1 MKAIHLIKN
10 GNAATAFE
18 TKEIDIPQPKE
29 GQVLIKVEAF
39 GLNYADVMARN
50 GLYADAPPLPS
61 VLGYEAVGVI
71 EQVGTGVT
79 EFKMGQKIIAFTR
92 FGAYAEYCIADQR
105 AVALLPENITN
116 GEAVALA
123 TQYCTAYFSACEM
136 VNLHE
141 GDNIL
146 IHAAAGGVGT
156 ALIQL
161 AKEKGCII
169 YGTAGSQEKLDY
181 LKTQGVDYSINYR
194 KEDFAEH
201 IQKLNVKM
209 DVIFDPVGGTSFKR
223 DKTILAHGGRIICFG
238 GSERSSGGIVQT
250 LKFVL
255 GFGFMSPIGLLM
267 KSQSI
272 IGVNMLRIADSK
284 PRVLQ
289 RVINAVVELYKQ
301 GKIKP
306 HVGGN
311 FQASQIAEAHAFLE
325 NRKSIGKIVVEW

>member
-1 MKAIHLIKN
+1 MKAIHLVKN
-10 GNAATAFE
+10 GKAATAFE
-18 TKEIDIPQPKE
+18 TKEIEKPIPKSNE
-29 GQVLIKVEAF
+29 VLIKVAAF

-61 VLGYEAVGVI
+61 ILGYEAVGII
-71 EQVGTGVT
+71 EQIGKDVQDFQV
-79 EFKMGQKIIAFTR
+79 GQKVVAFTR
-92 FGAYAEYCIADQR
+92 FGAYAEYTVADQR
-105 AVALLPENITN
+105 AIAVLPDNILN

-123 TQYCTAYFSACEM
+123 TQYCTAYFSAIEM

-141 GDNIL
+141 GDNVL

-161 AKEKGCII
+161 AKAKRCNI

-181 LKTQGVDYSINYR
+181 LTKQGVDFPINYR

-201 IQKLNVKM
+201 IQHLGVRM

-223 DKTILAHGGRIICFG
+223 DKTILAHSGRIICFG

-267 KSQSI
+267 KSQGI
-272 IGVNMLRIADSK
+272 IGVNMLRIADHK
-284 PRVLQ
+284 PHALQ
-289 RVINAVVELYKQ
+289 RVIHSVVDLYNQ
-301 GKIKP
+301 GQLKP
-306 HVGGN
+306 HVGGKFN
-311 FQASQIAEAHAFLE
+311 AQDISEAHDFLE

>member
-1 MKAIHLIKN
+1 MKAIQLVKN
-10 GNAATAFE
+10 GNASSAFE
-18 TKEIDIPQPKE
+18 VKEIETPSPKS

-61 VLGYEAVGVI
+61 VLGYEAVGTINKLGANVQGFEI
-71 EQVGTGVT
+71 
-79 EFKMGQKIIAFTR
+79 GQKVVAFTR

-105 AVALLPENITN
+105 AIAILPETISN
-116 GEAVALA
+116 GAAVALA
-123 TQYCTAYFSACEM
+123 TQYCTAYFSALEM

-141 GDNIL
+141 GDNVL

-161 AKEKGCII
+161 AKEKSCNI
-169 YGTAGSQEKLDY
+169 YGTAGSQYKLDY
-181 LKTQGVDYSINYR
+181 LKQQGVDFPINYR

-201 IQKLNVKM
+201 IQKLNVRM
-209 DVIFDPVGGTSFKR
+209 DVIFDPVGGSSFKR

-238 GSERSSGGIVQT
+238 GSERSSGGIIQT

-267 KSQSI
+267 KSQGV
-272 IGVNMLRIADSK
+272 IGVNMLRVADHK

-289 RVINAVVELYKQ
+289 RIIKGVIELFNQ

-306 HVGGN
+306 HVGGS
-311 FQASQIAEAHAFLE
+311 FIADEIAEAHDFLE

>member
-1 MKAIHLIKN
+1 MKAIQLVKN
-10 GNAATAFE
+10 GNASSAFVIKDIE
-18 TKEIDIPQPKE
+18 TPSPKS

-61 VLGYEAVGVI
+61 VLGYEAVGTINKLGANVQGFEI
-71 EQVGTGVT
+71 
-79 EFKMGQKIIAFTR
+79 GQKVVAFTR

-105 AVALLPENITN
+105 AIAILPETISN
-116 GEAVALA
+116 GAAVALA
-123 TQYCTAYFSACEM
+123 TQYCTAYFSALEM

-141 GDNIL
+141 GDNVL

-161 AKEKGCII
+161 AKEKSCNI
-169 YGTAGSQEKLDY
+169 YGTAGSQDKLDY
-181 LKTQGVDYSINYR
+181 LKQQGVDFPINYR

-201 IQKLNVKM
+201 IQKLNVRM
-209 DVIFDPVGGTSFKR
+209 DVIFDPVGGSSFKR

-238 GSERSSGGIVQT
+238 GSERSSGGIIQT

-267 KSQSI
+267 KSQGV
-272 IGVNMLRIADSK
+272 IGVNMLRIADHK
-284 PRVLQ
+284 PQVLQ
-289 RVINAVVELYKQ
+289 RIIKGVIELFNQ

-306 HVGGN
+306 HVGGS
-311 FQASQIAEAHAFLE
+311 FKADEIAEAHDFLE

>member
-1 MKAIHLIKN
+1 MKAIQLVKN
-10 GNAATAFE
+10 GNASSAFDEKDIE
-18 TKEIDIPQPKE
+18 TPSPKS

-61 VLGYEAVGVI
+61 VLGYEAVGTINKLGANVQGFEI
-71 EQVGTGVT
+71 
-79 EFKMGQKIIAFTR
+79 GQKVVAFTR

-105 AVALLPENITN
+105 AIAILPENISN
-116 GEAVALA
+116 GAAVALA
-123 TQYCTAYFSACEM
+123 TQYCTAYFSALEM

-141 GDNIL
+141 GDNVL

-161 AKEKGCII
+161 AKEKSCNI
-169 YGTAGSQEKLDY
+169 YGTAGSKDKLDY
-181 LKTQGVDYSINYR
+181 LKQQGVDFPINYR

-201 IQKLNVKM
+201 IQKLNVRM
-209 DVIFDPVGGTSFKR
+209 DVIFDPVGGSSFKR

-238 GSERSSGGIVQT
+238 GSERSSGGIIQT

-255 GFGFMSPIGLLM
+255 GFGFISPIGLLM
-267 KSQSI
+267 KSQGV
-272 IGVNMLRIADSK
+272 IGVNMLRIADHK
-284 PRVLQ
+284 PQVLQ
-289 RVINAVVELYKQ
+289 RIIKGVIELFNQ

-306 HVGGN
+306 HVGGS
-311 FQASQIAEAHAFLE
+311 FKADEIAEAHDFLE

>member
-18 TKEIDIPQPKE
+18 TKEINVPTPKIN
-29 GQVLIKVEAF
+29 QVLIKVDAF

-61 VLGYEAVGVI
+61 VLGYEV
-71 EQVGTGVT
+71 VGTIEKIGNEVKD
-79 EFKMGQKIIAFTR
+79 FQLGQKVIAFTR
-92 FGAYAEYCIADQR
+92 FGAYAEYTIADQR
-105 AVALLPENITN
+105 AIALLPDDVSN

-123 TQYCTAYFSACEM
+123 TQYCTAYFSAYEM
-136 VNLHE
+136 VNLHK
-141 GDNIL
+141 GDLVL

-161 AKEKGCII
+161 AKEKGCTI

-181 LKTQGVDYSINYR
+181 LKQQGVHFPINYR
-194 KEDFAEH
+194 EEDFAAT
-201 IQKLNVKM
+201 IQKLDKKM
-209 DVIFDPVGGTSFKR
+209 DVIFDPVGGSSFKR

-238 GSERSSGGIVQT
+238 GSERSSGGIIQT
-250 LKFVL
+250 LKFVF
-255 GFGFMSPIGLLM
+255 GFGLMSPIGLLM
-267 KSQSI
+267 KSQGI
-272 IGVNMLRIADSK
+272 IGVNMLRIADHK
-284 PRVLQ
+284 PHVLQ
-289 RVINAVVELYKQ
+289 RVIKSVVELYKQ

-311 FQASQIAEAHAFLE
+311 FKAKQIAEAHGFLE
-325 NRKSIGKIVVEW
+325 NRKSMGKIVVEW

>member
-1 MKAIHLIKN
+1 MKVIQLVKN
-10 GNAATAFE
+10 GSASSAFE
-18 TKEIDIPQPKE
+18 VKDIEKPSPKSE
-29 GQVLIKVEAF
+29 EVLIKVAAF

-61 VLGYEAVGVI
+61 VLGYEAVGTINKLGANVQGFEI
-71 EQVGTGVT
+71 
-79 EFKMGQKIIAFTR
+79 GQKVVAFTR
-92 FGAYAEYCIADQR
+92 FGAYAEYCIADHR
-105 AVALLPENITN
+105 AIAILPETIAK

-123 TQYCTAYFSACEM
+123 TKYCTAYFSDLEM

-141 GDNIL
+141 GDNVL

-161 AKEKGCII
+161 AKEKSCNI
-169 YGTAGSQEKLDY
+169 YGTAGSKDKLDY
-181 LKTQGVDYSINYR
+181 LKQQGVDFPINYR

-201 IQKLNVKM
+201 IQKLNVRM
-209 DVIFDPVGGTSFKR
+209 DVIFDPVGGSSFKR

-238 GSERSSGGIVQT
+238 GSERSSGGIIQT

-255 GFGFMSPIGLLM
+255 GFGFISPIGLLM
-267 KSQSI
+267 KSQGV
-272 IGVNMLRIADSK
+272 IGVNMLRIADHK
-284 PRVLQ
+284 PQVLQ
-289 RVINAVVELYKQ
+289 RIIKGVIELFNQ

-306 HVGGN
+306 HVGGS
-311 FQASQIAEAHAFLE
+311 FKADEIAEAHDFLE

>member
-10 GNAATAFE
+10 GTAVSAFQ
-18 TKEIDIPQPKE
+18 TKEIDAPKPKQGE
-29 GQVLIKVEAF
+29 VLIKVAAF

-61 VLGYEAVGVI
+61 VLGYEAVGTI
-71 EQVGTGVT
+71 EQIGTEVADF
-79 EFKMGQKIIAFTR
+79 EIGQKVIAFTR

-105 AVALLPENITN
+105 AIALLPENISN

-123 TQYCTAYFSACEM
+123 TQYCTAYYSAVEM

-141 GDNIL
+141 GDNVL

-161 AKEKGCII
+161 VKQKGCTI

-181 LKTQGVDYSINYR
+181 LKQQGVDFPINYR
-194 KEDFAEH
+194 KEDFAEC

-209 DVIFDPVGGTSFKR
+209 DVIFDPVGGSSFKR

-238 GSERSSGGIVQT
+238 GSERSSGGIIQT

-272 IGVNMLRIADSK
+272 IGVNMLRIADHK
-284 PRVLQ
+284 PHVLQ

-301 GKIKP
+301 SKIKP

-311 FQASQIAEAHAFLE
+311 FKASQIAEAHDFLE

>member
-1 MKAIHLIKN
+1 MKVIQLVKN
-10 GNAATAFE
+10 GSASSAFE
-18 TKEIDIPQPKE
+18 VKDIEKPSPKSE
-29 GQVLIKVEAF
+29 EVLIKVAAF

-61 VLGYEAVGVI
+61 VLGYEAVGTINKLGANVQGFEI
-71 EQVGTGVT
+71 
-79 EFKMGQKIIAFTR
+79 GQKVVAFTR
-92 FGAYAEYCIADQR
+92 FGAYAEYCIADHR
-105 AVALLPENITN
+105 AIAILPETISN

-123 TQYCTAYFSACEM
+123 TQYCTAYFSALEM

-161 AKEKGCII
+161 AKEKSCNI
-169 YGTAGSQEKLDY
+169 YGTAGSQHKLDY
-181 LKTQGVDYSINYR
+181 LKQQGVDFPINYR

-201 IQKLNVKM
+201 IQKLNVSM
-209 DVIFDPVGGTSFKR
+209 DVIFDPVGGSSFKR

-238 GSERSSGGIVQT
+238 GSERSSGSIIQT

-267 KSQSI
+267 KSQGV
-272 IGVNMLRIADSK
+272 IGVNMLRIADHK
-284 PRVLQ
+284 PKVLQ
-289 RVINAVVELYKQ
+289 RIIKSVIALFNQ

-306 HVGGN
+306 HVGGS
-311 FQASQIAEAHAFLE
+311 FKADKIAEAHDFLE
-325 NRKSIGKIVVEW
+325 NRKSMGKIVVE

>member
-1 MKAIHLIKN
+1 MKAIQLVKN
-10 GNAATAFE
+10 GNASSAFE
-18 TKEIDIPQPKE
+18 VKEIETPSPKS

-61 VLGYEAVGVI
+61 VLGYEAVGTINKLGANVQGFEI
-71 EQVGTGVT
+71 
-79 EFKMGQKIIAFTR
+79 GQKVVAFTR

-105 AVALLPENITN
+105 AIAILPETISN
-116 GEAVALA
+116 GAAVALA
-123 TQYCTAYFSACEM
+123 TQYCTAYFSALEM

-141 GDNIL
+141 GDNVL

-161 AKEKGCII
+161 AKEKSCNI
-169 YGTAGSQEKLDY
+169 YGTAGSQYKLDY
-181 LKTQGVDYSINYR
+181 LKQQGVDFPINYR

-201 IQKLNVKM
+201 IQKLNVRM
-209 DVIFDPVGGTSFKR
+209 DVIFDPVGGSSFKR

-238 GSERSSGGIVQT
+238 GSGRSSGGIIQT

-267 KSQSI
+267 KSQGV
-272 IGVNMLRIADSK
+272 IGVNMLRVADHK

-289 RVINAVVELYKQ
+289 RIIKGVIELFNQ

-306 HVGGN
+306 HVGGS
-311 FQASQIAEAHAFLE
+311 FKADEIAEAHNFLE

>member
-1 MKAIHLIKN
+1 MKVIQLVKN
-10 GNAATAFE
+10 GSASSAFE
-18 TKEIDIPQPKE
+18 VKDIEKPSPKSE
-29 GQVLIKVEAF
+29 EVLIKVAAF

-61 VLGYEAVGVI
+61 VLGYEAVGTINKLGANVQGFEI
-71 EQVGTGVT
+71 
-79 EFKMGQKIIAFTR
+79 GQKVVAFTR
-92 FGAYAEYCIADQR
+92 FGAYAEYCIADHR
-105 AVALLPENITN
+105 AIAILPETISN

-123 TQYCTAYFSACEM
+123 TQYCTAYFSALEM

-161 AKEKGCII
+161 AKEKSCNI
-169 YGTAGSQEKLDY
+169 YGTAGSQHKLDY
-181 LKTQGVDYSINYR
+181 LKQQGVDFPINYR

-201 IQKLNVKM
+201 IQKLNVSM
-209 DVIFDPVGGTSFKR
+209 DVIFDPVGGSSFKR

-238 GSERSSGGIVQT
+238 GSERSSGSIIQT

-267 KSQSI
+267 KSQGV
-272 IGVNMLRIADSK
+272 IGVNMLRIADHK
-284 PRVLQ
+284 PKVLQ
-289 RVINAVVELYKQ
+289 RIIKSVIALFNQ

-306 HVGGN
+306 HVGGS
-311 FQASQIAEAHAFLE
+311 FKADKIAEAHDFLE
-325 NRKSIGKIVVEW
+325 NRKSMGKIVVEW